1 MNNFSRLIKIVLI
14 VSVLGLFVC
23 AGLLLELYRHDPY
36 SWINPP
42 FEAIESRDLWNERKD
57 FYLMTAKIFLSSA
70 FVSSV
75 ILLLQMI
82 LKNRSKLK

>member
-57 FYLMTAKIFLSSA
+57 FYLVTVKVFLSSA
-70 FVSSV
+70 FISTV
-75 ILLLQMI
+75 ILFVQVF